1 MFVLYFRENTTSESA
16 SQSQRSEVSSS
27 AANFLLSMMAVS
39 SEGSA
44 ISSHNESSK
53 VSNLSGTYMG
63 DYQNGSEG
71 ANSSERE
78 SISPYRSTTEEVIWI
93 IVYKYFFFTNPEIF
107 MKFYI

>member
-1 MFVLYFRENTTSESA
+1 M
-16 SQSQRSEVSSS
+16 SSS

-44 ISSHNESSK
+44 ISNSSNNNSSK
-53 VSNLSGTYMG
+53 VSNLSGTFMG

-78 SISPYRSTTEEVIWI
+78 SISPYRSTTDEVNTRLYSDLSMILI
-93 IVYKYFFFTNPEIF
+93 
-107 MKFYI
+107 